1 MCLLKQEMYGAAE
14 VDCNL
19 SIQLDPTYTKSYHRR
34 ATARAKLG
42 KLEEARKDFEHLL
55 KLEPQ
60 SKLAQVELNK
70 LEQSIEMR
78 QLVFPIVK
86 NETQRSKKPLKRIE
100 IEEINDESADKMELV
115 KNVDEIN
122 QRVKLNSKDEQL
134 FQSSLSSSKITI
146 LDEKQAPLEKSLIQ
160 NLEVNVN
167 SVKIEDTKTTHETTN
182 EVKPQVVRKK
192 IPDAPLNG
200 YQFKKDWQFLS
211 DNLEDLATYFRV
223 NKIKS

>member
-1 MCLLKQEMYGAAE
+1 MCLLKQEKYGAAE

-19 SIQLDPTYTKSYHRR
+19 SIQLDPTYAKLYHRR

-42 KLEEARKDFEHLL
+42 KLEEARKDFERLL

-115 KNVDEIN
+115 KNVDEII
-122 QRVKLNSKDEQL
+122 QRVKFNLKDEQL
-134 FQSSLSSSKITI
+134 FQSY
-146 LDEKQAPLEKSLIQ
+146 P
-160 NLEVNVN
+160 NPNHN
-167 SVKIEDTKTTHETTN
+167 S
-182 EVKPQVVRKK
+182 R
-192 IPDAPLNG
+192 
-200 YQFKKDWQFLS
+200 
-211 DNLEDLATYFRV
+211 
-223 NKIKS
+223 

>member
-34 ATARAKLG
+34 STARAKLG

-86 NETQRSKKPLKRIE
+86 NENIR
-100 IEEINDESADKMELV
+100 
-115 KNVDEIN
+115 
-122 QRVKLNSKDEQL
+122 
-134 FQSSLSSSKITI
+134 
-146 LDEKQAPLEKSLIQ
+146 LIQ
-160 NLEVNVN
+160 WAY
-167 SVKIEDTKTTHETTN
+167 I
-182 EVKPQVVRKK
+182 
-192 IPDAPLNG
+192 
-200 YQFKKDWQFLS
+200 
-211 DNLEDLATYFRV
+211 
-223 NKIKS
+223 